1 MLSDKNNSDNINNPQ
16 INNTMNEIENHN
28 LENNNNQ
35 RGFNIF
41 LSHGVSLNELRY
53 LRILFHLSYI
63 RNSIINN
70 TITNIDMSPQAI
82 YEREENWLRA
92 QINNNLRNYYNY
104 NNYRRNVLIRNP
116 SNNIIYVND
125 NIYRYR
131 PRRYEYIYEPNINF
145 LKGFILGMILNIF
158 SLCIILI
165 SRNRLKFKIGLIF
178 GMLLSLS
185 IALPFILNPNIK
197 YL

>member
-82 YEREENWLRA
+82 
-92 QINNNLRNYYNY
+92 
-104 NNYRRNVLIRNP
+104 
-116 SNNIIYVND
+116 
-125 NIYRYR
+125 
-131 PRRYEYIYEPNINF
+131 
-145 LKGFILGMILNIF
+145 
-158 SLCIILI
+158 
-165 SRNRLKFKIGLIF
+165 
-178 GMLLSLS
+178 
-185 IALPFILNPNIK
+185 
-197 YL
+197 